1 MSSDP
6 ILDEIHAIREEIARR
21 HNYDLDAI
29 VEALQKASDEAG
41 RKVVTMPPRPVTKT
55 ETDRKAG

>member
-29 VEALQKASDEAG
+29 VEALQKASAEAG